1 MIIEY
6 DLTEFNQSNPDDD
19 ITTYALHN
27 FFEGSITD
35 RVTTFSTDVKNLGT
49 YKGTS
54 KISLK
59 KYIKDNGEKEYLPI
73 HAVVV
78 NAYTDT
84 SSSYGTRDVFVDR
97 INCYDANMEFLKTIE
112 SPEISIIDNQKN
124 GELYIDTSDG
134 TIFMEAELT
143 VEQKVVGTGNKA
155 SSTLTPAKIYIDDEV
170 MPNLCTGTLTI
181 KANQKIPYYST
192 YVYMYFK
199 KGETYGETIIFS
211 IPKGFYIMADE
222 DEEIVFGGSS
232 YISAVYPMDIT
243 LEAYNAED
251 KLLSTKTTTINSSSD
266 KPTFIYKEGLN
277 YIKAKVALSAP
288 TKDDYMY
295 MNLRYESS
303 SKLQNLYCSNP
314 NGASNIVARTKSYD
328 RGSEERTVKC
338 RIHSN
343 NVTTNSPTDV
353 PMSEIY
359 TFHIKEPVM
368 KNVSSSD
375 IISDSKY
382 VSYKYGDTIP
392 IKPGIEYSII
402 VEKTN
407 SAGNNT
413 SPTSANGSIRDIYLI
428 AVEDDD
434 GTTPIKVNLN
444 TSRNTAINS
453 NILTD
458 SKRTTNKEDATT
470 SKTNREVVYG
480 DDIQADTKR
489 YSTKPANIVS
499 DTNRT
504 VEKVNRIRVKADTQR
519 NKRKRIEVRYD
530 LSRKLL
536 GHKDN
541 VYISSNLVPLEKAIS
556 KKLY

>member
-19 ITTYALHN
+19 ITTYELHN

-35 RVTTFSTDVKNLGT
+35 RVTNCSTDVKNLGT

-84 SSSYGTRDVFVDR
+84 SSSYGTRDVSVDR
-97 INCYDANMEFLKTIE
+97 INCYDANMELLKTIE

-134 TIFMEAELT
+134 TVFMEAELT
-143 VEQKVVGTGNKA
+143 VEQKVVGTGSKA
-155 SSTLTPAKIYIDDEV
+155 TSTLMPAKIYIDDEV
-170 MPNLCTGTLTI
+170 MPNLCTGTLSI
-181 KANQKIPYYST
+181 KANQTIPHYSAF
-192 YVYMYFK
+192 VYMNFK

-222 DEEIVFGGSS
+222 DEEIAFVK
-232 YISAVYPMDIT
+232 SAYSMIYPIDIT
-243 LEAYNAED
+243 LEAYDAED
-251 KLLSTKTTTINSSSD
+251 KLLSTKTTTINSDSD
-266 KPTFIYKEGLN
+266 SPTFIYKEGLN

-288 TKDDYMY
+288 TKDDYTY
-295 MNLRYESS
+295 MNFRYESS
-303 SKLQNLYCSNP
+303 SKLRNLYCSNP
-314 NGASNIVARTKSYD
+314 NGASNIIAKTKSYN
-328 RGSEERTVKC
+328 RVSEERTVKC
-338 RIHSN
+338 RIYSN
-343 NVTTNSPTDV
+343 NVTTSSQTDV

-359 TFHIKEPVM
+359 TFHLTEPVM
-368 KNVSSSD
+368 KEGSSSE
-375 IISDSKY
+375 IISSSKY

-402 VEKTN
+402 AEKTN

-413 SPTSANGSIRDIYLI
+413 SPTSANGSIRDIYFI
-428 AVEDDD
+428 AVEDD

-480 DDIQADTKR
+480 DDIQADIKR

-541 VYISSNLVPLEKAIS
+541 VYISSSLVPLEKAIS

>member
-6 DLTEFNQSNPDDD
+6 DLTEFNQSNPEDD
-19 ITTYALHN
+19 ITTYELHSLI
-27 FFEGSITD
+27 EGSVTE
-35 RVTTFSTDVKNLGT
+35 RVTTCSTDAKNVGT
-49 YKGTS
+49 YKGTG
-54 KISLK
+54 KIALK
-59 KYIKDNGEKEYLPI
+59 KYIKENGEKEYLPI
-73 HAVVV
+73 HAASVCV
-78 NAYTDT
+78 YTDT
-84 SSSYGTRDVFVDR
+84 SSSYGVRDVSVDR
-97 INCYDANMEFLKTIE
+97 IKCYDANMELLKTIE
-112 SPEISIIDNQKN
+112 SPEISAIDNQRN

-134 TIFMEAELT
+134 TIFMEADFT
-143 VEQKVVGTGNKA
+143 VKQKKVGTGNKA
-155 SSTLTPAKIYIDDEV
+155 ATSLTFGKIYIDDEV
-170 MPNLCTGTLTI
+170 MPNLYTGTLTI
-181 KANQKIPYYST
+181 KANQKISYYPT
-192 YVYMYFK
+192 FVYMYFK
-199 KGETYGETIIFS
+199 KNETYGETIIYS
-211 IPKGFYIMADE
+211 MPKGFYIMADE
-222 DEEIVFGGSS
+222 DEEIVFEKGV
-232 YISAVYPMDIT
+232 YSADYPMDIT
-243 LEAYNAED
+243 LEAYDAED
-251 KLLSTKTTTINSSSD
+251 KLLSTKTTTINSDSD
-266 KPTFIYKEGLN
+266 NPTFIYKEGLN

-288 TKDDYMY
+288 SKSDNTYVVF
-295 MNLRYESS
+295 RYDSS

-338 RIHSN
+338 RIYSN

-353 PMSEIY
+353 PMLEIY
-359 TFHIKEPVM
+359 TFHIKEPVT
-368 KNVSSSD
+368 KNASSSD

-402 VEKTN
+402 IEKTN

-413 SPTSANGSIRDIYLI
+413 NPTSANGSVRDIYLI

-444 TSRNTAINS
+444 TFRNTVVNS

-458 SKRTTNKEDATT
+458 SKRTTNKEDATS

-480 DDIQADTKR
+480 DDIQADIKR

-541 VYISSNLVPLEKAIS
+541 VYISSSLVPLEKAIS

>member
-6 DLTEFNQSNPDDD
+6 DLTEFNQSNPEDG
-19 ITTYALHN
+19 ITTYELHN

-35 RVTTFSTDVKNLGT
+35 RVTTCSTDVKNLGT
-49 YKGTS
+49 YKGTG
-54 KISLK
+54 KIALK
-59 KYIKDNGEKEYLPI
+59 KYIKENGEKEYLPV

-78 NAYTDT
+78 NVSTDT
-84 SSSYGTRDVFVDR
+84 SSSYGVRDVSVDR
-97 INCYDANMEFLKTIE
+97 IKCYDANMELLKTIE

-134 TIFMEAELT
+134 TIFMEADFT
-143 VEQKVVGTGNKA
+143 VEQKEVGTGKKA
-155 SSTLTPAKIYIDDEV
+155 STSLSLNKVYIDDEV
-170 MPNLCTGTLTI
+170 MPTFYTGLMSI
-181 KANQKIPYYST
+181 KAQTISNYSPYT
-192 YVYMYFK
+192 AMYFK
-199 KGETYGETIIFS
+199 KNETHRETIIYS

-222 DEEIVFGGSS
+222 DEEIVFDESTYGG
-232 YISAVYPMDIT
+232 VGYPMDVT

-288 TKDDYMY
+288 SKNDYTY
-295 MNLRYESS
+295 ATFRYSTS
-303 SKLQNLYCSNP
+303 SKLYSLYCSNP
-314 NGASNIVARTKSYD
+314 NGTSSIVAKTKSYD
-328 RGSEERTVKC
+328 RVSEERTVMCKIYC
-338 RIHSN
+338 NDI
-343 NVTTNSPTDV
+343 TTTRPTDV

-368 KNVSSSD
+368 EEGNGSE
-375 IISDSKY
+375 IISNSKY
-382 VSYKYGDTIP
+382 VPYKYGDTIP
-392 IKPGIEYSII
+392 IKPGIEYSIL

-413 SPTSANGSIRDIYLI
+413 SSTSANGTVKDIYFI
-428 AVEDDD
+428 AVDDD

-444 TSRNTAINS
+444 TSRNTAVNS

-480 DDIQADTKR
+480 DDIQADIKR
-489 YSTKPANIVS
+489 YSTKTANIIS

-541 VYISSNLVPLEKAIS
+541 VYISSSLVPLEKAIS

>member
-6 DLTEFNQSNPDDD
+6 DLTEFNQSNPEDN
-19 ITTYALHN
+19 ITTYELHSLI
-27 FFEGSITD
+27 EGGVTE
-35 RVTTFSTDVKNLGT
+35 RVTTCSTDAKNVGT
-49 YKGTS
+49 YKGTG
-54 KISLK
+54 KIALK
-59 KYIKDNGEKEYLPI
+59 KYIKENGEKEYLPI

-78 NAYTDT
+78 CVHTDT
-84 SSSYGTRDVFVDR
+84 ASSYGVRDVSVDR
-97 INCYDANMEFLKTIE
+97 IKCYDANMELLKTIE
-112 SPEISIIDNQKN
+112 SPEISAIDNQKN
-124 GELYIDTSDG
+124 GELYIDISDG
-134 TIFMEAELT
+134 TIFMEADFT

-155 SSTLTPAKIYIDDEV
+155 STSLTLNKVYIDDEV
-170 MPNLCTGTLTI
+170 MPNLFTGNLTI
-181 KANQKIPYYST
+181 KANQKMSKFAT
-192 YVYMYFK
+192 FVYMNFK
-199 KGETYGETIIFS
+199 KDETYGETIIYS

-222 DEEIVFGGSS
+222 DEEIAFVKSD
-232 YISAVYPMDIT
+232 YCMIYPIDIT
-243 LEAYNAED
+243 LEAYDAED
-251 KLLSTKTTTINSSSD
+251 KLLSTKTTTLNSSSD
-266 KPTFIYKEGLN
+266 SPTFIYKEGLN
-277 YIKAKVALSAP
+277 YIKAKAVLPAP
-288 TKDDYMY
+288 VKDDYTWMCF
-295 MNLRYESS
+295 RYDSS
-303 SKLQNLYCSNP
+303 SKLHSLYCSNP
-314 NGASNIVARTKSYD
+314 NGASNTIAETKSYN
-328 RGSEERTVKC
+328 RVSEERTVKC
-338 RIHSN
+338 KIYSN

-368 KNVSSSD
+368 NEGNSSEV
-375 IISDSKY
+375 ISDGRY
-382 VSYKYGDTIP
+382 VPYKYGDTIP
-392 IKPGIEYSII
+392 FKPGIKYSII

-413 SPTSANGSIRDIYLI
+413 NPTSANGSVRDIYFI
-428 AVEDDD
+428 AVEDD

-444 TSRNTAINS
+444 TSRNTAVNS

-458 SKRTTNKEDATT
+458 SKRTITQEDATT

-480 DDIQADTKR
+480 DDIQADIKR

-504 VEKVNRIRVKADTQR
+504 VEKVNRIRIQADTQR

-541 VYISSNLVPLEKAIS
+541 VYISSSLVPLEKAIS

>member
-6 DLTEFNQSNPDDD
+6 DLTEFNQSNPEDD
-19 ITTYALHN
+19 ITTYELHN
-27 FFEGSITD
+27 VFEGSITD
-35 RVTTFSTDVKNLGT
+35 RVTTCSTDVKNLGT

-54 KISLK
+54 KIALK
-59 KYIKDNGEKEYLPI
+59 KYIKENGEKEYLPV

-78 NAYTDT
+78 CVSTDT
-84 SSSYGTRDVFVDR
+84 SSSYGVRDVSVDR
-97 INCYDANMEFLKTIE
+97 IKCYDANMELLKTIE
-112 SPEISIIDNQKN
+112 SPEISAIDNQKN
-124 GELYIDTSDG
+124 GELYIDISDG
-134 TIFMEAELT
+134 TIFMEADFT
-143 VEQKVVGTGNKA
+143 VEQKEVGTGKKA
-155 SSTLTPAKIYIDDEV
+155 STSLSLNKVYIDDEA
-170 MPNLCTGTLTI
+170 MPTWYTGLMSI
-181 KANQKIPYYST
+181 KANQQISNYSPYT
-192 YVYMYFK
+192 AIYFK
-199 KGETYGETIIFS
+199 QNETHRETIIFS
-211 IPKGFYIMADE
+211 MPKGFYIMADE
-222 DEEIVFGGSS
+222 DEEIVFDESTYSGD
-232 YISAVYPMDIT
+232 YPMDVI

-251 KLLSTKTTTINSSSD
+251 KLLSSKTTTLNSSSD

-288 TKDDYMY
+288 TKNDYIY
-295 MNLRYESS
+295 ATFRYSTS
-303 SKLQNLYCSNP
+303 SKLYSLYCSSP
-314 NGASNIVARTKSYD
+314 NGTSSIVVKTKSYD
-328 RGSEERTVKC
+328 RVSEERTVMCKIYC
-338 RIHSN
+338 NDI
-343 NVTTNSPTDV
+343 TTTRPTDV

-368 KNVSSSD
+368 REGNGSEIMSN
-375 IISDSKY
+375 SKY
-382 VSYKYGDTIP
+382 VPYKYGDTIHV
-392 IKPGIEYSII
+392 KPGIEYSII

-413 SPTSANGSIRDIYLI
+413 SSTSANGSVRDIYFI
-428 AVEDDD
+428 AVEDD

-444 TSRNTAINS
+444 TSRNTAVNS

-458 SKRTTNKEDATT
+458 SKRTITQEDATT

-480 DDIQADTKR
+480 DDIQADIKR

-541 VYISSNLVPLEKAIS
+541 VYISSSLVPLEKAIS

>member
-6 DLTEFNQSNPDDD
+6 DLTEFNQSNPEDDV
-19 ITTYALHN
+19 ITYELHN
-27 FFEGSITD
+27 FFEGGITE
-35 RVTTFSTDVKNLGT
+35 RVTNCSTDVKNLGT

-54 KISLK
+54 KIALK

-84 SSSYGTRDVFVDR
+84 SSSYGTRDVSVDR
-97 INCYDANMEFLKTIE
+97 INCYDANMELLKTIE

-134 TIFMEAELT
+134 TVFMEAELT
-143 VEQKVVGTGNKA
+143 VEQKVVGTGSKA
-155 SSTLTPAKIYIDDEV
+155 TSTLTTSKIYIDDEV
-170 MPNLCTGTLTI
+170 MPNLFTGLLSI
-181 KANQKIPYYST
+181 KANQKISKFST
-192 YVYMYFK
+192 YVYMNFK
-199 KGETYGETIIFS
+199 KDETYGETIIYS
-211 IPKGFYIMADE
+211 IPKGFYIIADE
-222 DEEIVFGGSS
+222 DEEIAFVKSD
-232 YISAVYPMDIT
+232 YCMIYPIDIT
-243 LEAYNAED
+243 LEAYDAED
-251 KLLSTKTTTINSSSD
+251 KLLSTKTTTLNSSSD
-266 KPTFIYKEGLN
+266 SPTFIYKEGLN
-277 YIKAKVALSAP
+277 YIKAKAVLPAP
-288 TKDDYMY
+288 VKYDYTWMCF
-295 MNLRYESS
+295 RYDSS

-314 NGASNIVARTKSYD
+314 NGASNTIAETKNYD
-328 RGSEERTVKC
+328 RVSEERTVMCK
-338 RIHSN
+338 IHCN
-343 NVTTNSPTDV
+343 DITTTRPTDV

-368 KNVSSSD
+368 KEGSSSE
-375 IISDSKY
+375 IISDGRY
-382 VSYKYGDTIP
+382 VPYKYGDTIHV
-392 IKPGIEYSII
+392 KPGIKYSII

-413 SPTSANGSIRDIYLI
+413 SSTSANGSVRDIYFI
-428 AVEDDD
+428 AVEDD

-444 TSRNTAINS
+444 TSRNTAVNS

-480 DDIQADTKR
+480 DDIQADIKR
-489 YSTKPANIVS
+489 YSTKTANIVS

-541 VYISSNLVPLEKAIS
+541 VYISSSLVPLEKAIS